1 MVEVNVVS
9 FLILTG
15 RKMSYAFY
23 SKISPQFSKNKIN
36 IQSLLKICLGEKK
49 RKSSRKIANNI
60 YILIHV

>member
-23 SKISPQFSKNKIN
+23 SKISLQFSKYKIN
-36 IQSLLKICLGEKK
+36 IKTLLKNMF
-49 RKSSRKIANNI
+49 R
-60 YILIHV
+60 